1 MAMAG
6 LILSAAMALSLIM
19 TIAWWLQNRSGHG
32 GWIDTL
38 WSSGTGLVGAG
49 LALTPLGAEEP
60 TARQW
65 LVAALVA
72 LWGGRLGLHLLQRTL
87 TTVEDARYS
96 CLREEWG
103 DDAHRRMFRFAQI
116 QALAGLGL
124 ALTVLVASRR
134 PGDFGWQDVA
144 GAAVLLGALLGESLA
159 DRQLRAFAQD
169 KANKGKVCDVGLWK
183 WSRHPNYFFQFLGW
197 VAYPMIAIDFSGGY
211 PWGWLALTGPAFIWY
226 LLVHVSGIP
235 PLEQHM
241 LRSRGQAFRD
251 YQARTSAFV
260 PLPPRGE

>member
-1 MAMAG
+1 
-6 LILSAAMALSLIM
+6 
-19 TIAWWLQNRSGHG
+19 
-32 GWIDTL
+32 
-38 WSSGTGLVGAG
+38 
-49 LALTPLGAEEP
+49 
-60 TARQW
+60 
-65 LVAALVA
+65 VAA
-72 LWGGRLGLHLLQRTL
+72 
-87 TTVEDARYS
+87 
-96 CLREEWG
+96 
-103 DDAHRRMFRFAQI
+103 
-116 QALAGLGL
+116 
-124 ALTVLVASRR
+124 RR

-144 GAAVLLGALLGESLA
+144 GAAMLLGSLLGETVA

-169 KANKGKVCDVGLWK
+169 KANKGKVCDMGLWK

-197 VAYPMIAIDFSGGY
+197 VAYPVIAIDLSGGY